1 MPDPSRPTSGPDGG
15 DAACWLSEVC
25 AECGALNESPT
36 GPCWRCGTP
45 RDTASAGPNQ
55 PTPKRAAA
63 TP

>member
-1 MPDPSRPTSGPDGG
+1 MPGTSQPVEGPDGG

-45 RDTASAGPNQ
+45 RDTDLRPPDGPASG
-55 PTPKRAAA
+55 R
-63 TP
+63 